1 METLTEA
8 HERDSVELFLSHA
21 VMDLKCGHTTY
32 VYRDYILESLK
43 QMFNNLDIKR
53 NDFYWEVRNK
63 EVSK

>member
-8 HERDSVELFLSHA
+8 HERDAEELFLSHA
-21 VMDLKCGHTTY
+21 VMDLKRDYTTY

-53 NDFYWEVRNK
+53 NDFYWSVRNK